1 MENNVYPLLRTNSET
16 HTDEN
21 NFDKREKSGQ
31 EIRKNPEPL
40 FFENLEWMTSR
51 EAAQY
56 LRKSAGAL
64 RVMVHRGQIPARMFF
79 RRLYFKKSELDCLLE
94 SSSQKGGRKWE

>member
-1 MENNVYPLLRTNSET
+1 MENNVYPLLRSNSET

-21 NFDKREKSGQ
+21 KFGKREISGL
-31 EIRKNPEPL
+31 EIRKNPEPV

-64 RVMVHRGQIPARMFF
+64 RVMVCRGQIPTRKFF
-79 RRLYFKKSELDCLLE
+79 CRLYFRKTELDCLLE